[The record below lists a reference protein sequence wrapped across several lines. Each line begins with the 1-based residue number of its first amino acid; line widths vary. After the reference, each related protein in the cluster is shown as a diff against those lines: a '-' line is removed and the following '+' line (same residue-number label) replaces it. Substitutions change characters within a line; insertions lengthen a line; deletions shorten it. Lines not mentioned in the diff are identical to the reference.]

1 MWKHLEIVYIQACS
15 KQGPRGK
22 VGATMG
28 ESSFTKKHIE
38 KTIKN
43 ILLKNLKLEN
53 LILVLMHLQ
62 VVYFLV
68 CSNKGYRGRMGQQSR
83 DKVYIGIY

>member
-43 ILLKNLKLEN
+43 ILLKNSKARK
-53 LILVLMHLQ
+53 
-62 VVYFLV
+62 
-68 CSNKGYRGRMGQQSR
+68 SN
-83 DKVYIGIY
+83 IGVDAFSSSVFSSMFK